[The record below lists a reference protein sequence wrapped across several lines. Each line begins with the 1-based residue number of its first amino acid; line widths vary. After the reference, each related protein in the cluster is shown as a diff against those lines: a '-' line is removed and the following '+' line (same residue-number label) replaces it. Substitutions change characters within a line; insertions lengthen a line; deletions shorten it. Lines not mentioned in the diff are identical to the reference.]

1 MVDEIKTENTPA
13 PVATPTA
20 LSATPAR
27 AGLDP
32 RRSSSGGRGGA
43 GRGGM
48 GNSRG
53 GGGRRGSGGREDRVK
68 PEFDQKMLGV
78 RRVAR
83 VVAGGR
89 RFNFSVLMVIGN
101 RKGSVGVGTGKAGDT
116 ALAIEKATKSAKKH
130 MIKVSRTAN
139 NSIPHIIE
147 AKYSSATVVILPAKS
162 KGLIAGSAVR
172 SVLEL
177 AGITDVNAKIRSGS
191 KNKLNI
197 AQATIKALSSL
208 KATKAPTDSSQPI
221 TDNTK
226 DEKRST
232 VVGG

>member
-1 MVDEIKTENTPA
+1 MVDEIKTENTVVPA
-13 PVATPTA
+13 LTPVAP
-20 LSATPAR
+20 SAVPAR
-27 AGLDP
+27 GGFDP

-43 GRGGM
+43 GGRGGSM
-48 GNSRG
+48 GGRGGSGGPRRG
-53 GGGRRGSGGREDRVK
+53 GGGREERAK
-68 PEFDQKMLGV
+68 PEFDQKTLEV

-89 RFNFSVLMVIGN
+89 RFSFSVTMVIGN

-130 MIKVSRTAN
+130 MIKVARTGS

-147 AKYSSATVVILPAKS
+147 AKYSSATVVILPAKN

-177 AGITDVNAKIRSGS
+177 AGVTDVNAKIRSGS

-208 KATKAPTDSSQPI
+208 KAPK
-221 TDNTK
+221 
-226 DEKRST
+226 EKSEVRNPKSET
-232 VVGG
+232 NPNV

>member
-1 MVDEIKTENTPA
+1 
-13 PVATPTA
+13 
-20 LSATPAR
+20 
-27 AGLDP
+27 
-32 RRSSSGGRGGA
+32 
-43 GRGGM
+43 
-48 GNSRG
+48 
-53 GGGRRGSGGREDRVK
+53 
-68 PEFDQKMLGV
+68 MLNV

-116 ALAIEKATKSAKKH
+116 ALAMEKATKSAKKH
-130 MIKVSRTAN
+130 MIKVERTAN
-139 NSIPHIIE
+139 HSIPHILE
-147 AKYSSATVVILPAKS
+147 AKYSSATIVIFPAKN

-197 AQATIKALSSL
+197 AQATIKALSAL
-208 KATKAPTDSSQPI
+208 KSEA
-221 TDNTK
+221 
-226 DEKRST
+226 RSPKPEEASKLKT
-232 VVGG
+232 

>member
-1 MVDEIKTENTPA
+1 MADEIKTENTEAQAAPQPVAA
-13 PVATPTA
+13 PVAPTA
-20 LSATPAR
+20 A
-27 AGLDP
+27 P
-32 RRSSSGGRGGA
+32 RQSFDSRGGSRGGGRGGSS
-43 GRGGM
+43 
-48 GNSRG
+48 SRG
-53 GGGRRGSGGREDRVK
+53 GGSGGRRGSGPREERAK
-68 PEFDQKMLGV
+68 PEFDQKMLGI

-116 ALAIEKATKSAKKH
+116 AAAIEKATKNAKKN
-130 MIKVSRTAN
+130 MIKVARTSN
-139 NSIPHIIE
+139 NSIPHMLE
-147 AKYSSATVVILPAKS
+147 AKYSSAQIVIFPAAE

-197 AQATIKALSSL
+197 AQATIQALSSF
-208 KATKAPTDSSQPI
+208 KAKAVKNAQPTTEKKEENSSV
-221 TDNTK
+221 TA
-226 DEKRST
+226 
-232 VVGG
+232 

>member
-1 MVDEIKTENTPA
+1 MSDVEPIITKDVSAGEVKTPVVSAVSARPTP
-13 PVATPTA
+13 
-20 LSATPAR
+20 R
-27 AGLDP
+27 QGGFDGN
-32 RRSSSGGRGGA
+32 RRGSGGGGRGGA
-43 GRGGM
+43 
-48 GNSRG
+48 RG
-53 GGGRRGSGGREDRVK
+53 GGGRRGSGGGREERVR

-130 MIKVSRTAN
+130 MIRVERTADF
-139 NSIPHIIE
+139 SIPYMIE
-147 AKYSSATVVILPAKS
+147 AKYSSARVIIMPAQG
-162 KGLIAGSAVR
+162 KGLIAGSAAR

-177 AGITDVNAKIRSGS
+177 AGVTNVNAKIRSGS

-197 AQATIKALSSL
+197 AQATISALKML
-208 KATKAPTDSSQPI
+208 TNNKRPT
-221 TDNTK
+221 TDNK
-226 DEKRST
+226 KEEKTPS
-232 VVGG
+232 VIGS

>member
-20 LSATPAR
+20 PSATPAR
-27 AGLDP
+27 AGFDP

-197 AQATIKALSSL
+197 AQATIKALSTL
-208 KATKAPTDSSQPI
+208 KAKATNNRPLT
-221 TDNTK
+221 TDNVK
-226 DEKRST
+226 EEQNS
-232 VVGG
+232 VVVSS